1 MTDLKAPGRVLAMAT
16 TENTVGY
23 ELSNLENGEF
33 TYHLVDQGML
43 AGLADKYDSVEV
55 EGPDVTVE
63 EAWDYA
69 KANCQLDKPTISD
82 SFDND
87 LLL

>member
-1 MTDLKAPGRVLAMAT
+1 MTDLKASGRVLAMAT

-23 ELSNLENGEF
+23 ESSAWENGEF
-33 TYHLVDQGML
+33 TYYLVDQGML
-43 AGLADKYDSVEV
+43 AGWADKYDSIEA
-55 EGPDVTVE
+55 EPDVTVE